1 MEPKTQ
7 GWGVVGSDGA
17 ELWDSTPVF
26 LQDKVTM
33 KDWGKLIFYPKKF
46 MLYRYVRKAAKEYWQ
61 QNTDLA
67 APFRVLDLGCG
78 TGATLVDLKKMLGR
92 RADVVGAEVVNLQV
106 NLAREKTKKSGV
118 NTEVVWYDGQ
128 NLPFADESF
137 HVVYTSDVLGHVKEV
152 RPWLKEINRVL
163 KDGGYLTMFAE
174 STLGRHAYIRR
185 YLEKRGLNVDPHAR
199 FHISLYPKAVLVE
212 FLEASGFRILNL
224 YTTVWAKF
232 FVHPD
237 EIGPA
242 LQAQKRF
249 FFLRQL
255 NQLLCWL
262 KQKTRPLS
270 LAICELYSLLEM
282 LVLGRWLESQGYV
295 LLARKETRLKH

>member
-46 MLYRYVRKAAKEYWQ
+46 LLYRYVRKAAKEYWQ

-137 HVVYTSDVLGHVKEV
+137 NGVMGILALDFMTDREMVLQEM
-152 RPWLKEINRVL
+152 IRVL
-163 KDGGYLTMFAE
+163 
-174 STLGRHAYIRR
+174 R
-185 YLEKRGLNVDPHAR
+185 
-199 FHISLYPKAVLVE
+199 KAL
-212 FLEASGFRILNL
+212 
-224 YTTVWAKF
+224 
-232 FVHPD
+232 
-237 EIGPA
+237 
-242 LQAQKRF
+242 
-249 FFLRQL
+249 
-255 NQLLCWL
+255 
-262 KQKTRPLS
+262 
-270 LAICELYSLLEM
+270 
-282 LVLGRWLESQGYV
+282 
-295 LLARKETRLKH
+295 